1 MAPPPLPPTTR
12 WTMIPRQ
19 MKTVPPHLPLPLT
32 PRPLG
37 DILSVYTGYMHL
49 ALQVSEDLCFTF
61 DGNGGGTIFMHGFPE
76 YMSDI
81 LIPSVYNGPGE
92 QGNLGAFTEDLEY
105 YPPNIPH
112 GALEFPIRGIDQLS
126 DPTISF
132 NYEVINPNDYL
143 NMSDGAN
150 FNTANF
156 DIGMAHFSDLLST
169 NYSHFPDFD
178 QYSFNSTGGL
188 EILVFHSA
196 DLHDQYHDDL
206 PVLPMPQSSPITT
219 TVQEE
224 PIQHQAAAKKRGRE
238 EVDKANI
245 VQGRRQKTQSRQ
257 ARVEA

>member
-1 MAPPPLPPTTR
+1 MGTAAPQGGSTESGNDGLMAYDGPPLPPAAPEVVLRAQSHSEETPSLKAPFSRMASPNICQIFSFLRCTTGQ
-12 WTMIPRQ
+12 IQ
-19 MKTVPPHLPLPLT
+19 Y
-32 PRPLG
+32 
-37 DILSVYTGYMHL
+37 S
-49 ALQVSEDLCFTF
+49 A
-61 DGNGGGTIFMHGFPE
+61 
-76 YMSDI
+76 
-81 LIPSVYNGPGE
+81 
-92 QGNLGAFTEDLEY
+92 DLEY

-112 GALEFPIRGIDQLS
+112 GALEFPIQGIDQLS

-132 NYEVINPNDYL
+132 DYKVINPNDYL

-156 DIGMAHFSDLLST
+156 DIGMAHFSDPLST

-188 EILVFHSA
+188 EIPVFHSA

-224 PIQHQAAAKKRGRE
+224 PIQHQVAAKKRGRE

-245 VQGRRQKTQSRQ
+245 VQGRQQKTQSRR